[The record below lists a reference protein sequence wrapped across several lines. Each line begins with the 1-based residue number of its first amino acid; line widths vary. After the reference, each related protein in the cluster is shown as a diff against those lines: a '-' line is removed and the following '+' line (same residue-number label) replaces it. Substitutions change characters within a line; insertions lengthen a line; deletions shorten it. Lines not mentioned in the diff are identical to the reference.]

1 MGKVGKISVEL
12 CSDHFERLRN
22 DDVCNTCPSNVLNEK
37 KVLALSEMLRGN
49 KGNSMIASELMS
61 IREHQKE
68 YGLKIE
74 GLDRAIRGDGN
85 GEPGLASKINSM
97 RTAINVLRWG
107 FSVVLSITLALLAIY
122 FSR

>member
-1 MGKVGKISVEL
+1 
-12 CSDHFERLRN
+12 
-22 DDVCNTCPSNVLNEK
+22 LNEK
-37 KVLALSEMLRGN
+37 KVLALSGIIDGHRG
-49 KGNSMIASELMS
+49 SSVIANELIS
-61 IREHQKE
+61 IREHQRE
-68 YGLKIE
+68 FGLKIDA
-74 GLDRAIRGDGN
+74 LDRAIRGDGN